1 MRTAASRAFAVCAGL
16 AAMAAA
22 VFSEAAGDAQ
32 RGAKVFRNCAACHSL
47 APELNL
53 TGPSLSGLWGRKAGG
68 LESFVRYSESLK
80 RSGIV
85 WNEATLDKWLRDP
98 QAAVP
103 DNFMAFAGL
112 KEGRAREDLI
122 AFLKTASQPG
132 SPLAG
137 KPRGLP
143 NLKDAPPDALVKAIR
158 HCKDSYFVTD
168 GAGKTVPFWEFNLR
182 FKTDSSA
189 SGPRPGS
196 PVMVGQGM
204 QGDRAQV
211 VFSHPGEISRLIR
224 EAC

>member
-16 AAMAAA
+16 AALAAA

-112 KEGRAREDLI
+112 KEERAREDLI

-143 NLKDAPPDALVKAIR
+143 NLKEAPQEALVKAIR

-182 FKTDSSA
+182 FKTDAST

-211 VFSHPGEISRLIR
+211 VFSRPEEISRFIR
-224 EAC
+224 EGC